1 MVGCLGWKDELVH
14 RMQANIASLAVIFFL
29 LLIPCAQ
36 NQIAL
41 PLHSTLI
48 YQGTFVDGHYSAGV
62 PPAADKDHHDHQ
74 SQRLIR
80 L

>member
-1 MVGCLGWKDELVH
+1 MPRLERRAGTQDAGKH
-14 RMQANIASLAVIFFL
+14 RLAGSHFFL